1 MTVKISPSILGAN
14 FCNLERDIKAL
25 ENNAVS
31 AIHIDVMDGNFVP
44 NIAFS
49 PDQIKMLKTI
59 CPDLEFDVHLM
70 VMQPEMLFQRLKDAG
85 ARCVTVHAEVCM
97 HLYRTIVSLKSFG
110 FKAGVALNPSTP
122 LEMIQY
128 VTSLVDK
135 VLIMTVEPG
144 FGGQQ
149 FIIPMLEKIKALK
162 QMQISQGLIFDIQV
176 DGGIDLTNIKEAIKC
191 GANDIVI
198 GSAIFKNNDIERNIR
213 NFLDAATGK
222 QMEDFLCKGE
232 PSGG

>member
-1 MTVKISPSILGAN
+1 MTVKISPSMLGAN
-14 FCNLERDIKAL
+14 SCNLERDIKTL

-44 NIAFS
+44 NIAFG
-49 PDQIKMLKTI
+49 PDQIKMLRTI

-70 VMQPEMLFQRLKDAG
+70 VMQPEMLFQGLRDAG
-85 ARCVTVHAEVCM
+85 VHCVTVHAEVCM
-97 HLYRTIVSLKSFG
+97 HLYRTIASMKSFG

-128 VTSLVDK
+128 VSSFVDK
-135 VLIMTVEPG
+135 VLVMTVEPG
-144 FGGQQ
+144 FGGQK
-149 FIIPMLEKIKALK
+149 FIPSQLDKIKALK
-162 QMQISQGLIFDIQV
+162 RMQISQDLIFDIQV

-198 GSAIFKNNDIERNIR
+198 GSAIFKNNDIEQNIR
-213 NFLDAATGK
+213 KFIDAASGRQVGNFLS
-222 QMEDFLCKGE
+222 EGE
-232 PSGG
+232 FRRT